1 MLFNSYIFIL
11 LFLPITW
18 GIYFILNSYNCYKA
32 AQICLIIA
40 SLIFYGFYNW
50 HYLLVIMG
58 SIVVNYIIAVL
69 GHFLNNR
76 TLNVFWNRGG
86 IRFGSLLISLG
97 IIWNIGVLFY
107 FKYMNF
113 FLENVNSIFCTDYKI
128 LKIVLPLGI
137 SFYTFQQISFLID
150 TYKENI
156 VYKFE
161 DYAEFV
167 CFFPQLVA
175 GPIVSHNV
183 IAQFKDVERKKINF
197 DFISRGLF
205 LFSIGLFKKIIIAD
219 TFAKAVD
226 WGFSNVGVM
235 SSMDAI
241 IVMIA
246 YTFQIYFDFS
256 GYSDMAVGLAAM
268 FNIDIPCNFNAPYQA
283 DSIIDFWKRW
293 HITLTKFL
301 RKYIYYPLGGSK
313 RGKGRTYFNIFIVF
327 LISGIWH
334 GANWTFIIWG
344 MIHGIANIFNR
355 IFDEVWRKIWG
366 WLRWGCTFIFLCIT
380 WMIFRAESL
389 KQAGDFMHRIF
400 SGFTIQVTHELAECF
415 VLPEIDLLTYVLN
428 IHDYNITSYIIM
440 FFIMLI
446 AFGIVVKVKPFVQ
459 QIFQSKI
466 SNLLGTIVCL
476 VWSVF
481 SLADN
486 SIFIY
491 FGF

>member
-1 MLFNSYIFIL
+1 
-11 LFLPITW
+11 
-18 GIYFILNSYNCYKA
+18 
-32 AQICLIIA
+32 
-40 SLIFYGFYNW
+40 
-50 HYLLVIMG
+50 
-58 SIVVNYIIAVL
+58 
-69 GHFLNNR
+69 
-76 TLNVFWNRGG
+76 
-86 IRFGSLLISLG
+86 
-97 IIWNIGVLFY
+97 
-107 FKYMNF
+107 MNF
-113 FLENVNSIFCTDYKI
+113 FLENVSSLFHINFNI

-156 VYKFE
+156 IYKFE

-175 GPIVSHNV
+175 GPIVSHSI
-183 IAQFKDVERKKINF
+183 IAQFKDTERKKVNF
-197 DFISRGLF
+197 DYLSRGLF
-205 LFSIGLFKKIIIAD
+205 LFSVGLFKKIIIAD
-219 TFAKAVD
+219 TFAKAAD

-241 IVMIA
+241 IVMIS

-283 DSIIDFWKRW
+283 DSIIDFWKKW
-293 HITLTKFL
+293 HITLTQFL

-313 RGKGRTYFNIFIVF
+313 KGNKRTYFNIFIVF
-327 LISGIWH
+327 LLSGIWH
-334 GANWTFIIWG
+334 GANWTFIVWG
-344 MIHGIANIFNR
+344 MIHGIANICNR
-355 IFDEVWRKIWG
+355 IFDGIWRKVWG
-366 WLRWGCTFIFLCIT
+366 WLRWGCTFSFLCIT

-389 KQAGDFMHRIF
+389 KQVGDFLQRIF

-415 VLPEIDLLTYVLN
+415 VLPEVDLLTYVLN
-428 IHDYNITSYIIM
+428 IHGYSFISSIIM
-440 FFIMLI
+440 LLAILI
-446 AFGIVVKVKPFVQ
+446 AFGIVIKVKPFAQ
-459 QIFQSKI
+459 QSFQPQI
-466 SNLLGTIVCL
+466 SNLLGTMVCL
-476 VWSVF
+476 IWSIF

>member
-11 LFLPITW
+11 FFLPVTW
-18 GIYFILNSYNCYKA
+18 GIYFLLNSNRKYKA
-32 AQICLIIA
+32 AQVCLIIA
-40 SLIFYGFYNW
+40 SLIFYGYYNW
-50 HYLLVIMG
+50 YYLLVIAG
-58 SIVVNYIIAVL
+58 SIIANYSIAAL
-69 GHFLNNR
+69 AHLLKNR
-76 TLNVFWNRGG
+76 FTMSLNRGG
-86 IRFGSLLISLG
+86 ISLGKSVILLG
-97 IIWNIGVLFY
+97 IILNIGVLFY

-113 FLENVNSIFCTDYKI
+113 FLENVNSLFHMDFKI
-128 LKIVLPLGI
+128 MQIVLPLGI

-156 VYKFE
+156 TYKFV

-175 GPIVSHNV
+175 GPIVSHDM
-183 IAQFKDVERKKINF
+183 IAQFKDEERKRINF
-197 DFISRGLF
+197 DNISRGLF
-205 LFSIGLFKKIIIAD
+205 LFSTGLFKKIIIAD

-226 WGFSNVGVM
+226 WGFSNVGAM
-235 SSMDAI
+235 SSLDAI

-268 FNIDIPCNFNAPYQA
+268 FNINIPCNFDAPYQA

-293 HITLTKFL
+293 HITLTQFL

-313 RGKGRTYFNIFIVF
+313 KGRERTYFNIFIVF
-327 LISGIWH
+327 FISGIWH
-334 GANWTFIIWG
+334 GANWTFIVWG
-344 MIHGIANIFNR
+344 IIHGIANICNR
-355 IFDEVWRKIWG
+355 IFAGIWSKIWE
-366 WLRWGCTFIFLCIT
+366 WMRWACTFIFLCFT

-389 KQAGDFMHRIF
+389 KQVGEFLQRTFSDFTFH
-400 SGFTIQVTHELAECF
+400 VTHELAGCF
-415 VLPEIDLLTYVLN
+415 VLPEVNLFTYAFRV
-428 IHDYNITSYIIM
+428 HDYNATNYVIM
-440 FFIMLI
+440 FLAILF
-446 AFGIVVKVKPFVQ
+446 AFGLVLKVKPFAQ
-459 QIFQSKI
+459 QKFQSKI

-476 VWSVF
+476 IWSVL
-481 SLADN
+481 SLAGN